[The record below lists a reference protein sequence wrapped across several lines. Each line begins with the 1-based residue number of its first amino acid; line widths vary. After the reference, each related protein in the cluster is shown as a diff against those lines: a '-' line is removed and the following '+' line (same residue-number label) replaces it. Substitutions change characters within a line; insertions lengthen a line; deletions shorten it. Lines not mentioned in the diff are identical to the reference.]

1 MKTMNKKERSTQ
13 HYSSSQKIVFV
24 GEGDFSFSACLARQ
38 FGSAVNMVATSLDPE
53 EMVYTKHWSCET
65 HLEELKR
72 FGCLVLHEVDVK
84 EMSRHP
90 TLTHME
96 FDVIVFNF
104 PHAGHFPWLCERN
117 VQLIKMHRELLKAFF
132 ESASEMLSSGGE
144 VHVTHRDDFP
154 YNRWKVEKLAK
165 GAGLYLKEKVEF
177 QKEDYPGY
185 HNKRGGGIKSNKTFP
200 LTDCYTFKFSV
211 ITWESKDDDDEDNDA
226 MRQKEFMNPGN
237 GLNEKSVRERI
248 RPRDAELERVEAG
261 LARARALIREG
272 TTNWSS
278 ISASVGADYVPQ
290 GNIYR
295 NATAFHRSY
304 LLMEKLFKIFIYKEG
319 EPPLFHNGPCKSIYS
334 IEGVFFSL
342 MERDTHFR
350 TQDPD
355 EAHVYFLPSG
365 PRATWYV
372 PQLHYNSIRL
382 LCNANT
388 SEHFNPRKDASIPE
402 INLIAGETIGLTG
415 GLPPS
420 ERTIL
425 AFFAGR
431 LHGRIRP
438 ALLQHWKEKD
448 EQVQVY
454 ETLPEGLSYPDL
466 MKKSKYCICPSGHEV
481 ASPRIVEAIYAEC
494 VPVLISQHYVLPFSD
509 VLDWGS
515 FSIQVSVNEIPNL
528 KKILLGI
535 PQDRYIRMQERVKQR
550 FDVFHMIIHSIWLRR
565 LNVAI

>member
-1 MKTMNKKERSTQ
+1 M
-13 HYSSSQKIVFV
+13 
-24 GEGDFSFSACLARQ
+24 RQ
-38 FGSAVNMVATSLDPE
+38 FHTRNLYVLLFLGASLALVSA
-53 EMVYTKHWSCET
+53 
-65 HLEELKR
+65 
-72 FGCLVLHEVDVK
+72 LVLTK
-84 EMSRHP
+84 GLKGSP
-90 TLTHME
+90 
-96 FDVIVFNF
+96 
-104 PHAGHFPWLCERN
+104 PWPW
-117 VQLIKMHRELLKAFF
+117 
-132 ESASEMLSSGGE
+132 
-144 VHVTHRDDFP
+144 T
-154 YNRWKVEKLAK
+154 
-165 GAGLYLKEKVEF
+165 
-177 QKEDYPGY
+177 
-185 HNKRGGGIKSNKTFP
+185 T
-200 LTDCYTFKFSV
+200 T
-211 ITWESKDDDDEDNDA
+211 DA

-237 GLNEKSVRERI
+237 GLNEKSVRERL

-278 ISASVGADYVPQ
+278 ISAPVGADYVPQ
-290 GNIYR
+290 GDIYR

-342 MERDTHFR
+342 MEGDTHFR

-355 EAHVYFLPSG
+355 EAHVYFLPFSVVMIIHHLFDPIVRDKYVMKHVVSDYVKVISQKYRYWNRSLGADHFMLSCHDWG

-372 PQLHYNSIRL
+372 PQLYYNSIRL

-388 SEHFNPRKDASIPE
+388 SECFNPRKDASIPE
-402 INLIAGETIGLTG
+402 INLIDGETIGLTG

-420 ERTIL
+420 KRTIL
-425 AFFAGR
+425 AFFAGG

-535 PQDRYIRMQERVKQR
+535 PQDRYIRMQERVKQVQQHFVVNNPPKR